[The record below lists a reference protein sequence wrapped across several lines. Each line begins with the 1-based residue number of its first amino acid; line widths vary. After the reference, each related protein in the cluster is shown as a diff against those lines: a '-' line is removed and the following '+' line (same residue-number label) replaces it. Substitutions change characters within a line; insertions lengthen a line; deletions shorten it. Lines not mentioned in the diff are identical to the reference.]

1 MSRGCCR
8 AREPSGPRRAIGRGI
23 ALAEWAGP
31 AAVLAL
37 LPKCPLCLAAYV
49 AFATGIGMSV
59 AAATYLRT
67 GLVVLSVALL
77 ALAAARRA
85 VRFWAA

>member
-1 MSRGCCR
+1 MSRAGCC
-8 AREPSGPRRAIGRGI
+8 SGPATAPRRALRRGA

-49 AFATGIGMSV
+49 AFISGVGLSV

-67 GLVVLSVALL
+67 GLAVLSVAVL
-77 ALAAARRA
+77 ALAVARRA